1 MHTGAPLS
9 EKYWWASNNLE
20 DSKEGLEIT
29 LKSHAKNLLA
39 FNRAFNR
46 NRNILGGTSE
56 SV

>member
-39 FNRAFNR
+39 FNR